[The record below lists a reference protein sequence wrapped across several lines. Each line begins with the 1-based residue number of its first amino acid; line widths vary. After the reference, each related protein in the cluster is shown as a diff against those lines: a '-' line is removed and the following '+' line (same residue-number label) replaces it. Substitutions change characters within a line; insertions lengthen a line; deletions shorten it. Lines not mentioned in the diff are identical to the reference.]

1 MWIAPCVQSTL
12 VFRLLK
18 EEPND
23 EIGVGERGKGA
34 KCGGDRPRRNAEKQ
48 GGAVSH
54 PGFWVPGTV
63 PTVTPNPL
71 LSCLPDFL
79 PVLLP
84 NTGFSL
90 PGQRIP
96 SAAGPFPARRGR
108 AKSLGIT
115 HPSPPSAPSLALL
128 LGNAPPPPAPLAG
141 AAPTAAL
148 YQFRAHGSPETL
160 GPPRSVPISARKPN
174 QG

>member
-1 MWIAPCVQSTL
+1 MWIAPVCRAHWCSGS
-12 VFRLLK
+12 LK

-71 LSCLPDFL
+71 LSCLPISFRCFCQTQAS
-79 PVLLP
+79 V
-84 NTGFSL
+84 S

-96 SAAGPFPARRGR
+96 SGPLVLSQRAGGGQR
-108 AKSLGIT
+108 AWASHT
-115 HPSPPSAPSLALL
+115 LL
-128 LGNAPPPPAPLAG
+128 PRAPPPRPPSRKCTPPPPHSQAQPPPPPFISSGHMG
-141 AAPTAAL
+141 ARRPRT
-148 YQFRAHGSPETL
+148 SPQCSNLRKET
-160 GPPRSVPISARKPN
+160 RN